1 MSNLVTIPWYDGSE
15 REVEYNTLC
24 LDTDEDYV
32 MARDEGW
39 SYQKEPT
46 TTYPW
51 AEGTSVKAIFTKAE
65 EPPKPPLK
73 LPTAEGAIIAA
84 FKDGKATG
92 WSASLGRDS
101 HWKTYSHS
109 DSSDVDGIIYSPTQL
124 RTFMEVWPSY
134 TFKVI
139 FEGEGSDE

>member
-1 MSNLVTIPWYDGSE
+1 MSNLVTIPWHDGSE

-32 MARDEGW
+32 MARDQGW
-39 SYQKEPT
+39 AYYKDSPT
-46 TTYPW
+46 NPW

-65 EPPKPPLK
+65 EPPEPALK
-73 LPTAEGAIIAA
+73 LPTTEGAIIAA

-92 WSASLGRDS
+92 WSASLGYDGCWEGYRNDDS
-101 HWKTYSHS
+101 
-109 DSSDVDGIIYSPTQL
+109 VYSPSQL
-124 RTFMEVWPSY
+124 RAYIEGWPRL